1 MKELIQNCQNKQEVN
16 QVFRLT
22 APLSL
27 IWLTEADCDNAL
39 ADFSK
44 SRKTEKL

>member
-1 MKELIQNCQNKQEVN
+1 VKELIQNCQNKQEVN

-27 IWLTEADCDNAL
+27 DLLGN
-39 ADFSK
+39 K
-44 SRKTEKL
+44 VN